1 MKYTFL
7 LNSLLIFWEIK
18 FIGVN
23 DNVEAAQDQPTDL
36 SIGQDLA
43 IEPDSSKTEVL
54 DPERIDLNY
63 LIEAILRAH
72 KATSLTSE
80 EIREKWRM
88 GIDQNKLDY
97 YKNMVIIFSS
107 FCLNLFSLTKIY
119 LQSNEDLWQTTAEE
133 LENSCYE
140 VIDFCRFF
148 MAEIFDSNGQMR
160 LLEGGK

>member
-1 MKYTFL
+1 MCLKSVLDPKDDVFGESF
-7 LNSLLIFWEIK
+7 NSNDDVVDDSDEEGEIK

-54 DPERIDLNY
+54 DHERIDLNY
-63 LIEAILRAH
+63 LIEAIPRTH

-97 YKNMVIIFSS
+97 YKNMVIIFCHPFVSIS
-107 FCLNLFSLTKIY
+107 FP
-119 LQSNEDLWQTTAEE
+119 
-133 LENSCYE
+133 
-140 VIDFCRFF
+140 
-148 MAEIFDSNGQMR
+148 
-160 LLEGGK
+160 